1 MAPVVSS
8 SMYNN
13 LDISSVPF
21 TMTWQRADTCTD
33 GPVMLIQ
40 IRAARSNPTVG
51 LRRLREVTR
60 IMDNGVRNLM
70 FMAPVL
76 DINMTINCSIGNG
89 GEYDFQ
95 DGKWQN

>member
-51 LRRLREVTR
+51 LRRLREGDEDHGQWRSKSHVH
-60 IMDNGVRNLM
+60 G
-70 FMAPVL
+70 
-76 DINMTINCSIGNG
+76 SGIG
-89 GEYDFQ
+89 Y
-95 DGKWQN
+95 